1 MKKKYVGL
9 LASMGVA
16 CVPAIASAA
25 GPTLS
30 DVLVNSGIAANGY
43 VSASYNAT
51 FNSTSGLPAGFPGP
65 SVPLHAFDTSNNS
78 FQLNQAALTLSYLP
92 SSGVGALVNVIAG
105 EDAKVINS
113 AYSNGSNSSDFALTQ
128 GYLQYAVGNLTV
140 IGGRFVTLA
149 GAEVID
155 DSKNTNISR
164 SLLFTNLEP
173 LVHTGVRA
181 SYKFDD
187 MFTGIVGVNNS
198 AFGYSSGMGK
208 KPKTVE
214 VGAAITPSSTV
225 SIALADYYGIDSPL
239 GPQTKNNFADLVVSW
254 QATSA
259 LQFVLNG
266 DYVRSIGSIDTTPGY
281 ILSVADGESG
291 GAFTGGSPEGSS
303 SGAGGALYVNYQYND
318 HWKGSLRGEYLY
330 LKATPTGGSIGS
342 GIAHVAEATATID
355 YTAAKNFDLLGEFRG
370 DYGSLSGGGNNIGVF
385 PDGTNSVLF
394 TQKSQMEVLVKAIF
408 KFGTPSS

>member
-43 VSASYNAT
+43 VSGSYEAT
-51 FNSTSGLPAGFPGP
+51 FNSTAGATMGE
-65 SVPLHAFDTSNNS
+65 VPLHAFDTNSNS
-78 FQLNQAALTLSYLP
+78 FQLNQGALTLSYLP

-105 EDAKVINS
+105 EDAKVINA
-113 AYSNGSNSSDFALTQ
+113 AYAGNTFSGNSSDFALTQ

-187 MFTGIVGVNNS
+187 MFTGIIGVNNS
-198 AFGYSSGMGK
+198 AFGFSQDGD

-225 SIALADYYGIDSPL
+225 SIALADYYGVDTVS
-239 GPQTKNNFADLVVSW
+239 GTQTKNNYADLVVSW

-259 LQFVLNG
+259 LQLVLNG
-266 DYVRSIGSIDTTPGY
+266 DYVRGIGSLDTTPSYFLG
-281 ILSVADGESG
+281 LFG
-291 GAFTGGSPEGSS
+291 GGGVVFPGTPGSS
-303 SGAGGALYVNYQYND
+303 TGTGAALYANYQLND

-330 LKATPTGGSIGS
+330 FKASPTGFTGS
-342 GIAHVAEATATID
+342 GTAHVAEGTATVD
-355 YTAAKNFDLLGEFRG
+355 YTAAKNFDVLAEYRC
-370 DYGSLSGGGNNIGVF
+370 DYGSIGASGAGSAGIFPGTSNLSTG
-385 PDGTNSVLF
+385 L
-394 TQKSQMEVLVKAIF
+394 QKAQNEVMVKAIF